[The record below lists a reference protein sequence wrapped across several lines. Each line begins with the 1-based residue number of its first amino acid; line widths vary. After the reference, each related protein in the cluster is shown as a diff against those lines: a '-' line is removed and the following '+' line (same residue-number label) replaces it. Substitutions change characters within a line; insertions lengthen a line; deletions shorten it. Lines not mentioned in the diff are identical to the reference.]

1 MNEIVRRE
9 KIKSFLRCGMT
20 DEHFKEA
27 GIHISAFPKFTM
39 DLCRTLRDM
48 EKEHSANCQSA
59 PMDIHIVAVLA

>member
-1 MNEIVRRE
+1 
-9 KIKSFLRCGMT
+9 MT